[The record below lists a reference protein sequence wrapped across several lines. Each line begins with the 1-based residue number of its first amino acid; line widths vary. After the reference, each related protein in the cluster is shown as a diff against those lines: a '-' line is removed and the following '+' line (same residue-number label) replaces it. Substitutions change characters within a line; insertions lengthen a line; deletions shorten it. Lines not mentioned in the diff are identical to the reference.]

1 MRAWRFYD
9 QFRSDLD
16 APARLP
22 QIGTH
27 TPVLSNDGCD
37 FAAAVQTI
45 MEIGDPESLGQSVDD
60 AFPGTSLSVKHAEGR
75 FEIEISQHGLL
86 RPLKAAEL
94 SDGTLRYLLWIAA
107 LHTPRPP
114 GLLVLNEPETSLHPD
129 LLAALGRLIGRASV
143 RSQVLVVS
151 HASRSSRSAT
161 ATRSCWK
168 NTSAKAS
175 VRMQTRRTR
184 RPGTGRLAEFS
195 AGEGLLC

>member
-27 TPVLSNDGCD
+27 TPVLSNDGSD
-37 FAAAVQTI
+37 LAAAVQTI
-45 MEIGDPESLGQSVDD
+45 IEIGDPGSLNQSVDD
-60 AFPGTSLSVKHAEGR
+60 AFPGTALSVRHADAR
-75 FEIEISQHGLL
+75 FEIEISQQGLL

-129 LLAALGRLIGRASV
+129 LLPPLGRLIGRAAE

-151 HASRSSRSAT
+151 HATRLIAALEQERDCHSIVLEKNLGETQVANADDEPAWQWPSR
-161 ATRSCWK
+161 
-168 NTSAKAS
+168 
-175 VRMQTRRTR
+175 
-184 RPGTGRLAEFS
+184 
-195 AGEGLLC
+195 